1 VEPAVTDRSLADRVA
16 VVTGA
21 GQGIGRGIALA
32 FGAAGATVAVLG
44 RTETKLERT
53 VAELAER
60 GAAGLAVACDVTRR
74 ADVDAA
80 VARVGEVFGRIDVLV
95 NAAHDVRVG
104 PILGITEDDA
114 ETEIQSA
121 FLGTL
126 RCMQAAHPWLKA
138 SKGKVINLGAAT
150 SLKPDNRDHAI
161 YAAVKEAIRSLT
173 RSAAVEWGADGIHV
187 NALIPLAASPAFDE
201 WAAEYPTQYARILE
215 TIPLG
220 RMGDAEIDVGRAA
233 VFLAGPGSDYVTG
246 STLMADGGRGYL
258 R

>member
-1 VEPAVTDRSLADRVA
+1 VTDRPLADHVA

-21 GQGIGRGIALA
+21 GQGVGRGIALA
-32 FGAAGATVAVLG
+32 LGSAGATVAVLG
-44 RTETKLERT
+44 RTLAKLERT
-53 VAELAER
+53 VGELAER
-60 GAAGLAVACDVTRR
+60 GTGGMPVACDVGRR
-74 ADVDAA
+74 AEVESAIAEVGAA
-80 VARVGEVFGRIDVLV
+80 YGRIDVLV

-104 PILGITEDDA
+104 PILGVTDEDA
-114 ETEIQSA
+114 EIEIQSA
-121 FLGTL
+121 FMGTL
-126 RCMQAAHPWLKA
+126 HCMQAAYPWLKA
-138 SKGKVINLGAAT
+138 SRGKVINLGAAT
-150 SLKPDNRDHAI
+150 SLKPDNRDHSI

-173 RSAAVEWGADGIHV
+173 RSAAVEWGADGIRV

-201 WAAEYPTQYARILE
+201 WAQEYPTQYARILE

-220 RMGDAEIDVGRAA
+220 RMGDAERDVGAAA